1 MEAAYELCVGAPAFV
16 AALAAALPDCERR
29 LLVQFSTFEGD
40 SAGREL
46 ARMLAERARAGVE
59 VRMLL
64 DAYSDM
70 IVNDIYPLALHRR
83 REARRER
90 AATRALLDELRA
102 AGVAIKRTAPPG
114 RFRRYLLYRDHKK
127 MVVLDDRVAFVGGL
141 NVSEHNYDW
150 HDFMVRIE
158 GPVVADLVADHTST
172 WDGATVVLDGARPD
186 RDYVLNQCAG
196 RPSIMEEVLR
206 LVDGARRRVVFESP
220 YLLGEGIEA
229 AILRAARRGVD
240 VTLVLPSRPNHVHS
254 RVWVR
259 SVLRRLRHHN
269 IAIHGYRGAGGMT
282 HAKLM
287 IVDDEITTFGSLNFL
302 ELEAITQKE
311 LNVFSRDPGLL
322 RQLNALVVADVAA
335 STRIPRPV
343 SGFGRFTYDLTY
355 RFFRWYTDRLL
366 KDPAWR
372 ARYC

>member
-1 MEAAYELCVGAPAFV
+1 VGAPAFV
-16 AALAAALPDCERR
+16 AALAAALPGCERH

-40 SAGREL
+40 SAGQEL
-46 ARMLAERARAGVE
+46 ARMLTERARAGVE

-64 DAYSDM
+64 DAYSDV

-90 AATRALLDELRA
+90 AATRAVLDQLRA

-114 RFRRYLLYRDHKK
+114 RFGRYLLYRDHKK

-141 NVSEHNYDW
+141 NVSDHNYDW

-172 WDGATVVLDGARPD
+172 WEGTTLALDRARPD
-186 RDYVLNQCAG
+186 SDYVLNQCAG
-196 RPSIMEEVLR
+196 RPSIMQEVLG
-206 LVDGARRRVVFESP
+206 LVDGAKHRVMLESP
-220 YLLGEGIEA
+220 YLLGAGIEA
-229 AILRAARRGVD
+229 AILRAAQRGVK
-240 VTLVLPSRPNHVHS
+240 VTLVLPSRANHLHA

-259 SVLRRLRHHN
+259 SLLRRLHHEN
-269 IAIHGYRGAGGMT
+269 IDVHGYLGAGGMT
-282 HAKLM
+282 HAKFM
-287 IVDDEITTFGSLNFL
+287 IVDDEIATFGSLNFL
-302 ELEAITQKE
+302 ELEALAQKE
-311 LNVFSRDPGLL
+311 LNVFSRDA
-322 RQLNALVVADVAA
+322 ALIRALQTLVASDVV
-335 STRIPRPV
+335 SGTRIARPL
-343 SGFGRFTYDLTY
+343 SGFGRFTYNLLY

-366 KDPAWR
+366 RDPSWR